1 LLSLASL
8 AAVVVYAIASGGSYQ
23 AAADITGGV
32 AVALLALAIAL
43 RWPSVVP
50 WTILAAGV
58 AYLAG
63 RGDRD
68 VVDGWA
74 SVVGVLLLL
83 AAELAFWSID
93 HNARVKSERSL
104 TVRRII
110 TLASLVGAAL
120 LVNFLLLATAAV
132 SASSGVI
139 LAAAGVAAA
148 VAAVSMVLRLA
159 RG

>member
-1 LLSLASL
+1 VIYS
-8 AAVVVYAIASGGSYQ
+8 IASGGTYQ
-23 AAADITGGV
+23 IVAEVTGGF
-32 AVALLALAIAL
+32 ALVTLALAIVM
-43 RWPSVVP
+43 RWPSLVA

-58 AYLAG
+58 GYLAG
-63 RGDRD
+63 RHGND

-74 SVVGVLLLL
+74 TVIGVLLLL

-93 HNARVKSERSL
+93 HNARIRSERSL
-104 TVRRII
+104 SIRRIV
-110 TLASLVGAAL
+110 TLAALCGAAL
-120 LVNFLLLATAAV
+120 FVNFLLLATAAV

-139 LAAAGVAAA
+139 LAAVGVAAA